1 MQLVEIRVHIS
12 DKNEYVPNSMAP
24 EQTGSM
30 MSPHKKMQS
39 IDESMPAT
47 KPHQLGAILSLLLA
61 ATLWGVFWYP
71 LRLLEQH
78 GLHGLWS
85 TFLLYSGTLPTMLL
99 LMRGRWGEFS
109 RAPWML
115 LAIALASGWCNTT
128 FILAILEGNVVRV
141 LLLFYLSPL
150 WATLMGWLLLREQ
163 LQRDSLFVLGLA
175 LAGAVIMLW
184 QPEAGVPWPQ
194 ERSDWLAL
202 SSGFSF
208 ALVNV
213 LVRSTQA
220 VSVYSKTAS
229 AWLGVI
235 AVAAIL
241 ILLTG
246 RPVGEASVST
256 IISALMIGAVVLVVM
271 TLSVVYGVTH
281 LPVHRSAVI
290 LLFEIVAGAVSAQLL
305 TDEVVLLQEWVGG
318 GFVILAAY
326 LAAHAHIKA

>member
-1 MQLVEIRVHIS
+1 MFI
-12 DKNEYVPNSMAP
+12 VPQ
-24 EQTGSM
+24 ETGRKLL
-30 MSPHKKMQS
+30 PHKKMQS

-47 KPHQLGAILSLLLA
+47 KPQQLNAILSLLLA

-85 TFLLYSGTLPTMLL
+85 TLLIYCGTLPTMLL
-99 LMRGRWGEFS
+99 LMRGHWGEFN

-115 LAIALASGWCNTT
+115 LAIALVSGWCNTT
-128 FILAILEGNVVRV
+128 FILAVLEGNIVRV

-150 WATLMGWLLLREQ
+150 WATLMGWLFLREQ
-163 LQRDSLFVLGLA
+163 LQRDSLWVLALA

-184 QPEAGVPWPQ
+184 QPESGMPWPQ
-194 ERSDWLAL
+194 QQADWLAL

-213 LVRSTQA
+213 LVRSTQK
-220 VSVYSKTAS
+220 VSVYTKTAS

-235 AVAAIL
+235 VVAALL
-241 ILLTG
+241 IMITG
-246 RPVGEASVST
+246 RTLGEASGYT
-256 IISALMIGAVVLVVM
+256 ISSALVLGALVLVVM

-281 LPVHRSAVI
+281 LPVYRSAVI
-290 LLFEIVAGAVSAQLL
+290 LLFEVVAGAVSAQLL
-305 TDEVVLLQEWVGG
+305 TDEVVLLREWVGG

-326 LAAHAHIKA
+326 LSAHAHIKS

>member
-1 MQLVEIRVHIS
+1 MV
-12 DKNEYVPNSMAP
+12 P
-24 EQTGSM
+24 EQTGSIL
-30 MSPHKKMQS
+30 SAHKKMQS

-47 KPHQLGAILSLLLA
+47 KPHQIGAILSLLLA
-61 ATLWGVFWYP
+61 ATLWGIFWYP

-85 TFLLYSGTLPTMLL
+85 TLLLYTGTLPTMFW
-99 LMRGRWGEFS
+99 LMRGRWREFTD
-109 RAPWML
+109 APGML
-115 LAIALASGWCNTT
+115 MAIALASGACNTT
-128 FILAILEGNVVRV
+128 FILAIIEGNVVRV

-150 WATLMGWLLLREQ
+150 WATLMGWLFLREQ
-163 LQRDSLFVLGLA
+163 LHRNSVLVLGLA
-175 LAGAVIMLW
+175 LIGAVIMLW

-202 SSGFSF
+202 FSGFSF

-213 LVRSTQA
+213 LVRHTQT

-235 AVAAIL
+235 LVAG
-241 ILLTG
+241 ILLLLSG
-246 RPVGEASVST
+246 RVVGEASVAT
-256 IISALMIGAVVLVVM
+256 LLSALLIGAVVLVIM

-305 TDEVVLLQEWVGG
+305 TNEVVLLREWLGG
-318 GFVILAAY
+318 GFVMLAAY
-326 LAAHAHIKA
+326 MSAHAHLKT